1 MDDSQIIDL
10 YWKRDSSAIAET
22 DRSYG
27 RYCLQIAKNILTLV
41 WDAEECVNDTWLAA
55 WNQMPPSRPQCL
67 RAFLGR
73 IVRNLSISRWRAN
86 RAQKRGCGLD
96 LMLSELEDC
105 IPAAQTV
112 EEIVNH
118 KLLTDAI
125 AQWLSGLDDAHR
137 ALFLRRYW
145 YGETVPELAQQW
157 GCHPKQMTQRLL
169 RLRRKLRTHLEAEG
183 VDL

>member
-1 MDDSQIIDL
+1 MEDHRIIDL
-10 YWKRDSSAIAET
+10 YWQRDPTAIAET

-27 RYCLQIAKNILTLV
+27 RYCLQIAKNILTLT
-41 WDAEECVNDTWLAA
+41 WDAEECVNDTWMTA
-55 WNQMPPSRPQCL
+55 WNQMPPTRPQSL

-112 EEIVNH
+112 EEIVDH
-118 KLLTDAI
+118 RLLTETI
-125 AQWLSGLDDAHR
+125 AQWLQGLDEAHR
-137 ALFLRRYW
+137 MLFLRRYW
-145 YGETVPELAQQW
+145 YGEAVAELAKEW
-157 GCHPKQMTQRLL
+157 GCNPKQMTQRLL
-169 RLRRKLRTHLEAEG
+169 RLRRKLRTHLESEG
-183 VDL
+183 VEV